1 MTTND
6 LQNLIHKVID
16 DLATAEE
23 RQRLA
28 KIVREDETAAIEFE
42 QVKQLTVTL
51 ASVPALAAPSELHA
65 AVMSKVE
72 IKKPSQLILDSSV
85 FVAPRAQNQNSKPV
99 LTSQTTF
106 SRMETVMSEIKKG
119 FFSSTMNKA
128 LVGGGVAAAA
138 LIAITAGGNFPSTN
152 EDTVGTIAPAQ
163 RYRSDQNVT
172 ADVRPSAGGGA
183 GSAQISVNT
192 DNAAANSAS
201 SSADKSAQVSAEKS
215 GQVSAEKSAQISAE
229 KAGQR
234 SADKSAQVSAEK
246 SAQVSAEKS
255 AQVSAEKSG
264 QVSAEKAA
272 QVSAEKAAQKSAEKS
287 AQVSAEKSGQVSAEK
302 AAQVS
307 AEKAAQKSAEKSAQ
321 VSAENSGQV
330 SAEKAAQVSAEK
342 AAQKS
347 AEKAAQVSA
356 EKRLN

>member
-6 LQNLIHKVID
+6 FQNLIHKVID
-16 DLATAEE
+16 DLATTEE

-42 QVKQLTVTL
+42 QVRQLTVTL

-72 IKKPSQLILDSSV
+72 VKKPSQLILDSSV

-119 FFSSTMNKA
+119 FFSSTMNKV

-138 LIAITAGGNFPSTN
+138 VIAITAGGNFPSTN

-172 ADVRPSAGGGA
+172 ANVQPGASGGA
-183 GSAQISVNT
+183 DSAQVSVNT
-192 DNAAANSAS
+192 DNAAAKSAEG
-201 SSADKSAQVSAEKS
+201 SAEKAANKSAEASAEKAANKSAEAAAEKAANKSAEASAEKAANKAANKSAEASAEKAANKSAEASAEKAANKAANKSAEASAEKAANKAANKSAEASAEKAANKSAQ
-215 GQVSAEKSAQISAE
+215 QSAEKSAQQSAE
-229 KAGQR
+229 KM
-234 SADKSAQVSAEK
+234 
-246 SAQVSAEKS
+246 
-255 AQVSAEKSG
+255 
-264 QVSAEKAA
+264 
-272 QVSAEKAAQKSAEKS
+272 
-287 AQVSAEKSGQVSAEK
+287 
-302 AAQVS
+302 
-307 AEKAAQKSAEKSAQ
+307 
-321 VSAENSGQV
+321 
-330 SAEKAAQVSAEK
+330 
-342 AAQKS
+342 
-347 AEKAAQVSA
+347 
-356 EKRLN
+356 LNQ